1 MGAIFRRELM
11 AYIRTPVG
19 AVYTGLFLL
28 LAGYFFVSGHLF
40 TGSSFY
46 TTYMQN
52 ILFLHLLTV
61 PLLTMR
67 LLSEE
72 RGRGTDKLLLSA
84 PVSVSAVVLAKYLAA
99 CTVFLVTVLFTLVY
113 AAIVA
118 VYGDL
123 AVGEVIGAY
132 IGYVLLGAC
141 FISVGLFVGG
151 QVESQVNAAFLTF
164 VALLALWL
172 IDGIR
177 EIAPA
182 DERSGL
188 LFVLA
193 LIALAGIYVYAVT
206 TSVRL
211 SAAVAALAGAA
222 AGIVYLGEPSLFSDL
237 ISRIL
242 LAVSPVNRYPEFR
255 LGILRLSSVV
265 FYVSFAAVFV
275 FLTIQNMERRRWT

>member
-1 MGAIFRRELM
+1 MGAVYRRELM

-28 LAGYFFVSGHLF
+28 LAGYFFVSGHLL

-72 RGRGTDKLLLSA
+72 YGRGTDKLLLSA
-84 PVSVSAVVLAKYLAA
+84 PVSVSAVVVGKYLAA

-132 IGYVLLGAC
+132 LGYVLLGAC
-141 FISVGLFVGG
+141 FIAVGLFVGG

-177 EIAPA
+177 EIAPS

-193 LIALAGIYVYAVT
+193 LISLAGVNIYAVT
-206 TSVRL
+206 TSARL
-211 SAAVAALAGAA
+211 SAGIAVAAGLVAGLL
-222 AGIVYLGEPSLFSDL
+222 YLGESSLFTDL
-237 ISRIL
+237 ISRTL
-242 LAVSPVNRYPEFR
+242 LAISPVDRYPEFR
-255 LGILRLSSVV
+255 LGIIRLSSLV
-265 FYVSFAAVFV
+265 FYVSFAGVFV

>member
-1 MGAIFRRELM
+1 MGAVYRRELM

-28 LAGYFFVSGHLF
+28 LAGYFFVSGHLL

-72 RGRGTDKLLLSA
+72 YGRGTDKLLLSA
-84 PVSVSAVVLAKYLAA
+84 PVSVSAVVVGKYLAA

-123 AVGEVIGAY
+123 AVGEVVGAY
-132 IGYVLLGAC
+132 LGYVLLGAC
-141 FISVGLFVGG
+141 FIAVGLFVGG

-177 EIAPA
+177 EIAPS

-193 LIALAGIYVYAVT
+193 LISLAGVNIYAVT
-206 TSVRL
+206 TSARL
-211 SAAVAALAGAA
+211 SAGIAVAAGLVAGLL
-222 AGIVYLGEPSLFSDL
+222 YLGESSLFTDL
-237 ISRIL
+237 ISRTL
-242 LAVSPVNRYPEFR
+242 LAISPVDRYPEFR
-255 LGILRLSSVV
+255 LGIIRLSSLV
-265 FYVSFAAVFV
+265 FYVSFAGVFV